1 MGDAKISKQEMD
13 RFSRV
18 IVMLLN
24 RATMY
29 QTNHPYVQQSIDEF
43 YQILKTLLP
52 KVSPLVFIMNREKF
66 FIDEE
71 PLDPRINVQRVVA
84 HF

>member
-1 MGDAKISKQEMD
+1 MADNKISKQEMD

-29 QTNHPYVQQSIDEF
+29 QTNHPYVEQSLTEF
-43 YQILKTLLP
+43 HQLLKQLLI
-52 KVSPLVFIMNREKF
+52 KVSPLVFIF
-66 FIDEE
+66 
-71 PLDPRINVQRVVA
+71 
-84 HF
+84 